1 MRRFKSMGLM
11 VLVFCAGI
19 TWAEDIDA
27 EILKDLDFYSEMEVV
42 ETEAMLDAVKAGK
55 TEMTEKAKTA
65 SQEGDGQ

>member
-55 TEMTEKAKTA
+55 TEIPEKARTA
-65 SQEGDGQ
+65 PRKGDEQ